1 MFHAINIEILR
12 LKQEHKYAILL
23 AFIALLFGAFLI
35 TLPGAAA
42 QYASAETDRHVFVF
56 DEADNVG
63 ISITENQWWIDNR
76 KDGLTYKAGTV
87 NFKEPKIKN
96 TAGDCYMRAIVRIT
110 DDKGNPLDP
119 ESRSQKAKMDLVM
132 RTLWSDSTGSNISLN
147 DTYTKQ
153 DLENKEVV
161 GLIHNACDNS
171 LFEDP
176 VYNDQ
181 LKAYVMNYKAN
192 KGIFKSGEEV
202 TLFNRVVIPTDYE
215 DIEIQHMGKYY
226 VVVWA
231 QAIQSKGFSDATSA
245 LERLSNAYVATD
257 LSEVKAND

>member
-110 DDKGNPLDP
+110 DEQGNALDP
-119 ESRSQKAKMDLVM
+119 SHPSDKARMEMIM
-132 RTLWSDSTGSNISLN
+132 RTLWNDPLGSTIDLN
-147 DTYTKQ
+147 STYTKE
-153 DLENKEVV
+153 DIENLEKAS
-161 GLIHNACDNS
+161 LIHNACDNAY
-171 LFEDP
+171 FEDP

-181 LKAYVMNYKAN
+181 LKAYTMDY
-192 KGIFKSGEEV
+192 KGIFKKDSTV
-202 TLFNRVVIPTDYE
+202 TLFNRVVIPSDLE
-215 DIEIQHMGKYY
+215 RIEYQHMGDYY
-226 VVVWA
+226 VVIWA
-231 QAIQSKGFSDATSA
+231 QAIQTKGFNDKNTALGMLSDAFV
-245 LERLSNAYVATD
+245 ETD
-257 LSEVKAND
+257 LSEVRDE

>member
-23 AFIALLFGAFLI
+23 AFMALLFGALLI
-35 TLPGAAA
+35 SLPGAAA

-56 DEADNVG
+56 DDADNVG
-63 ISITENQWWIDNR
+63 ISVTENQWWIENR
-76 KDGLTYKAGTV
+76 KNGLTYKAGTV

-110 DDKGNPLDP
+110 DKDGNPLNAD
-119 ESRSQKAKMDLVM
+119 SRSQKARMDLIM
-132 RTLWSDSTGSNISLN
+132 RTLWNDPSGSNISLN
-147 DTYTKQ
+147 ETYTRQ

-171 LFEDP
+171 YFDDP

-181 LKAYVMNYKAN
+181 LKAYTMNYKYN
-192 KGIFKSGEEV
+192 DGVFKAGEEV
-202 TLFNRVVIPTDYE
+202 TLFNRVVIPSDLQ
-215 DIEIQHMGKYY
+215 DIEVQHMDEYY

-231 QAIQSKGFSDATSA
+231 QAIQKAGFSDSSSA